1 MKNVNT
7 QNISSLSDYDRSMSC
22 FGMGRAINKKNIINK
37 NNSIEEDAF
46 IENFEEVTNQIKLF
60 EYISSGLDENIETII
75 KIIKSDPKRNI
86 YDISQKN
93 HYFVNKKNY
102 EGYTALYIACLN
114 GHTKIVDILLT
125 FHADHLIKCGVNF
138 INFLEWQ

>member
-7 QNISSLSDYDRSMSC
+7 QNISSLSDYDRTMSC
-22 FGMGRAINKKNIINK
+22 FGNGRLNKKNIVNK
-37 NNSIEEDAF
+37 NNSIEEEDSF
-46 IENFEEVTNQIKLF
+46 IDNFEEVTNQIKLF
-60 EYISSGLDENIETII
+60 EYISSGLDENIDTII

-86 YDISQKN
+86 YDISQKD

-114 GHTKIVDILLT
+114 GHSKIVDILLN
-125 FHADHLIKCGVNF
+125 FHADHLIKCGVRFGF
-138 INFLEWQ
+138 IKF